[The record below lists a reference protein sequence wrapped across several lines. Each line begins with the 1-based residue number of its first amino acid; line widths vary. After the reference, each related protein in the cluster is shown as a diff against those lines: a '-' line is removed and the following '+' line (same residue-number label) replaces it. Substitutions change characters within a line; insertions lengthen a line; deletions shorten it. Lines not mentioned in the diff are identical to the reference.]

1 MRPLLIR
8 SLLGLT
14 AVILLTSAYSRLNS
28 PSVMSHAASALLA
41 TLSDEQ
47 KAIISFDFASDER
60 MNWHFIPRV
69 RKGLPLK
76 QMTQEQRLLAQAL
89 LNSGLSQQGYIKA
102 TSIMSLEEVLRI
114 LELGVGTNVRD
125 PEQYFFSIFG
135 QPTETGTWG
144 FRVEGHHLAQN
155 WTIVNG
161 KVAGSPSFY
170 GTNPAEIMKGP
181 RKGLR
186 VLGAEEDKG
195 RELLVALT
203 PAQRKDAVV
212 SETAYK
218 DIFTMADRKAAL
230 KGQPNGL
237 SASKLNSAQKKLLQ
251 NLLEEYAYNMPDQI
265 AQVRLEQIK
274 KAGSQINFAWAGVAE
289 RGGPHYYR
297 VQGPT
302 FLVEYD
308 NTQNNNNHVH
318 SVWRDYEGDFG
329 LDLLGDH
336 MKSDHSAAK

>member
-1 MRPLLIR
+1 MRPVMLR
-8 SLLGLT
+8 SFLGL
-14 AVILLTSAYSRLNS
+14 AAFLLLTSAYNRLNS
-28 PSVMSHAASALLA
+28 PSVMANAANALLA
-41 TLSDEQ
+41 SLSDEQ
-47 KAIISFDFASDER
+47 KAKATFEFTSDER
-60 MNWHFIPRV
+60 LNWHFIPRV

-76 QMTQEQRLLAQAL
+76 QMTQEQRHLAQAL
-89 LNSGLSQQGYIKA
+89 LSSGLSQQGYTKA
-102 TSIMSLEEVLRI
+102 VSIMSLEEVLRI

-135 QPTETGTWG
+135 TPTETGTWG

-170 GTNPAEIMKGP
+170 GTNPAEVRTGP
-181 RKGLR
+181 RKGFR

-195 RELLVALT
+195 RELLMSLT
-203 PAQRKDAVV
+203 AEQKKVAVV

-237 SASKLNSAQKKLLQ
+237 SAAKLNSAQKKLLQ
-251 NLLEEYAYNMPDQI
+251 NVLEEYAYNMPDQI
-265 AQVRLEQIK
+265 AQARLEQIK
-274 KAGSQINFAWAGVAE
+274 KAGSNINFAWAGVAE

-297 VQGPT
+297 LQGPT
-302 FLVEYD
+302 FLVEFD

-318 SVWRDYEGDFG
+318 SVWRDFAGDFG
-329 LDLLGDH
+329 YDMLGDH
-336 MKSDHSAAK
+336 MASSHATAK

>member
-1 MRPLLIR
+1 MRPVMLR
-8 SLLGLT
+8 SFLGL
-14 AVILLTSAYSRLNS
+14 AAFLLLTSAYNRLNS
-28 PSVMSHAASALLA
+28 PSVMANAANALLA
-41 TLSDEQ
+41 SLSDEQ
-47 KAIISFDFASDER
+47 KAKATFEFGSDER
-60 MNWHFIPRV
+60 LNWHFIPRV

-76 QMTQEQRLLAQAL
+76 QMTQEQRHLAQAL
-89 LNSGLSQQGYIKA
+89 LSSGLSQQGYTKA
-102 TSIMSLEEVLRI
+102 VSIMSLEEVLRI

-125 PEQYFFSIFG
+125 PEQYFFSVFG
-135 QPTETGTWG
+135 TPTETGTWG

-170 GTNPAEIMKGP
+170 GTNPAEVRTGP
-181 RKGLR
+181 RKGFR

-195 RELLVALT
+195 RELLMALT
-203 PAQRKDAVV
+203 ADQKKVAVV

-237 SASKLNSAQKKLLQ
+237 SAAKLNSAQKKLLQ
-251 NLLEEYAYNMPDQI
+251 NVLEEYAYNMPDQI
-265 AQVRLEQIK
+265 AQARLEQIK
-274 KAGSQINFAWAGVAE
+274 KAGSNINFAWAGVAE
-289 RGGPHYYR
+289 KGGPHYYR

-318 SVWRDYEGDFG
+318 SVWRDFAGDFG
-329 LDLLGDH
+329 YDMLGDH
-336 MKSDHSAAK
+336 MASSHSPAK